1 MILAEKI
8 ALLRRQNGWSQEELA
23 DQLNVSRQAVSKWEG
38 GTSIPDLDK
47 ILKLSALFEVSTDY
61 LLKDELEQP
70 DATAPLPKEERV
82 TEPCRTV
89 SFDEANAYLSTVQ
102 AVHGKMAAGVGLCIL
117 SPITLLVL
125 GAWSDGTPNEE
136 RMAGL
141 GVIVLLLFV
150 ALGLLLIL
158 PAAIRL
164 EAFEYLEKEQIAL
177 AYGVEGIVERQK
189 QEYAPTY
196 RRSMT
201 QGVVLC
207 VLAVVPILGTAM
219 LGAPGFWVAAAVG
232 LLLAI
237 VAGAVQLFIRAGMTQ
252 GSFDKL
258 LQTPRG
264 GATIRG
270 PRKVDE
276 PPCRLVCRGL
286 LVPCN
291 GGVPRCQLLEQQ
303 LGKELDHLGR
313 GRACLRRPLLCR
325 PCVGRPKKSVNEQR
339 RSPGHGKA
347 ALFI

>member
-1 MILAEKI
+1 MPLCGRKENTMILAEKI

-89 SFDEANAYLSTVQ
+89 SFDEANAYLSTVR

-117 SPITLLVL
+117 SPIALLVL

-141 GVIVLLLFV
+141 GVIFLLLFV

-164 EAFEYLEKEQIAL
+164 KAFEYLEKEQIAL

-207 VLAVVPILGTAM
+207 VLA
-219 LGAPGFWVAAAVG
+219 
-232 LLLAI
+232 I
-237 VAGAVQLFIRAGMTQ
+237 VAGAVQLFIRAVMTQ

-258 LQTPRG
+258 LQTGEYTVREKWTNRRVG
-264 GATIRG
+264 WFAGAYW
-270 PRKVDE
+270 
-276 PPCRLVCRGL
+276 C
-286 LVPCN
+286 LVPAAYLAVSFWN
-291 GGVPRCQLLEQQ
+291 NNWENSWIIWAVAGLVF
-303 LGKELDHLGR
+303 
-313 GRACLRRPLLCR
+313 
-325 PCVGRPKKSVNEQR
+325 
-339 RSPGHGKA
+339 A
-347 ALFI
+347 ALYSAVRAWADRKNR

>member
-1 MILAEKI
+1 M
-8 ALLRRQNGWSQEELA
+8 
-23 DQLNVSRQAVSKWEG
+23 
-38 GTSIPDLDK
+38 SIPDLDK

-102 AVHGKMAAGVGLCIL
+102 AVHGKMAAGVSLCIL

-125 GAWSDGTPNEE
+125 GAWSDGTPSEE
-136 RMAGL
+136 RMTGL
-141 GVIVLLLFV
+141 GVIFLLLFV

-219 LGAPGFWVAAAVG
+219 LGVPDFWVAAAVG

-258 LQTPRG
+258 AANG
-264 GATIRG
+264 GIHR

-276 PPCRLVCRGL
+276 PPRRLVCRGL
-286 LVPCN
+286 LVSCN

-313 GRACLRRPLLCR
+313 GRACLRRPLLRR

-347 ALFI
+347 ALFVSHYLLNKSLWLPVRAKVKTSTLSSMR